1 MTNIPRIWTRRMRL
15 VLALSGALAIVD
27 VLETLPAS
35 SALIQPFVR
44 LTTMTAFIAINAIGL
59 PVATDG
65 ILLTH
70 PDGFRVAIS
79 YGCTP
84 LVPAVFLG
92 LVLTLGVSLTWRE
105 RLIGLTSGFALIT
118 FLNLCRVTALYYIG
132 VYAPGAFAIGHEW
145 LGQGI
150 IVLGTAIVAWYWIGA
165 SVGSKPCATAT

>member
-1 MTNIPRIWTRRMRL
+1 MTFIPRIWTPRL
-15 VLALSGALAIVD
+15 RLALALSGSLAIVAL
-27 VLETLPAS
+27 LETLPAS
-35 SALIQPFVR
+35 SAVLQPFVR
-44 LTTMTAFIAINAIGL
+44 LTTMTAFIAIHAIGL

-65 ILLTH
+65 FLLTH

-92 LVLTLGVSLTWRE
+92 LILTLGVSLTWRE

-118 FLNLCRVTALYYIG
+118 LLNLCRVTALYYTG

-150 IVLGTAIVAWYWIGA
+150 IVLGTAVVACYWIGT
-165 SVGSKPCATAT
+165 SVGSKS